1 MEKKT
6 QRRNKKRRYV
16 VVRDRGTKRS
26 SRKLIAFSESIPIR
40 GVLSKCTRCVERK
53 LLFIFSRPF
62 FRAHSGDTAFL
73 VFSFFLFLHLLYFYS
88 EMRTSNKRFAVEIKE
103 ERQSMWP
110 YSLSLSFSPSLSA
123 SFKGIFLS
131 YVDGINTF
139 WKNALYIFTSAT
151 HIICIHTFIYSTI
164 RLIQLTTKNPC
175 KYENI
180 LLTSVFNL
188 IAASGIVPSFISLNR
203 SVEKILW
210 YFVSFLFVII
220 LIYRQ

>member
-1 MEKKT
+1 MYSLRRTEIAFYFLSSFLPCS
-6 QRRNKKRRYV
+6 QRRY
-16 VVRDRGTKRS
+16 S
-26 SRKLIAFSESIPIR
+26 
-40 GVLSKCTRCVERK
+40 
-53 LLFIFSRPF
+53 
-62 FRAHSGDTAFL
+62 
-73 VFSFFLFLHLLYFYS
+73 VFSLFFFPFSPFIVFLFRNENVEQTFRGRNQRRKTKHVTLL
-88 EMRTSNKRFAVEIKE
+88 
-103 ERQSMWP
+103 
-110 YSLSLSFSPSLSA
+110 SLSLSFSPSLSA